1 MRYPSATN
9 PATAGV
15 TAGPGDYVN
24 FRKLLDVLTPRI
36 VTEDVALEEY
46 SDYFNC
52 MGIDEQYGI
61 VCSMRDIKPGER
73 FDGIATM
80 RVFNLF
86 GMGLFPKQI
95 GDVRPWVNP
104 HDKVPQ

>member
-1 MRYPSATN
+1 MSLRN
-9 PATAGV
+9 
-15 TAGPGDYVN
+15 
-24 FRKLLDVLTPRI
+24 LLDALIPRFM
-36 VTEDVALEEY
+36 TEEVAVEEY

-52 MGIDEQYGI
+52 IGIDAQYEI

-95 GDVRPWVNP
+95 GEVRPWVNP
-104 HDKVPQ
+104 HDKVPA